1 LNYLLQNIK
10 KMIQWEQEAI
20 RKDRDKI
27 DEYNKL
33 SEEFVRAFE
42 EKKDNKMRLI
52 EHVNQQRNR
61 KDLIEQKVEQ
71 GNIVS

>member
-1 LNYLLQNIK
+1 LQNIK

>member
-1 LNYLLQNIK
+1 MQNIK